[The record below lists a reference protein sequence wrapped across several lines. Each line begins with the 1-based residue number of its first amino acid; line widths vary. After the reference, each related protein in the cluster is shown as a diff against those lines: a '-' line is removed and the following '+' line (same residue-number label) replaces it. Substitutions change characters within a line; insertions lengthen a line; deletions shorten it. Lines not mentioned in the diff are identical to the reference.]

1 MKNKMEDEGEIWV
14 ETMMVL
20 IMYMKAK
27 VVQWHAPLPAIG
39 QFRVSV
45 VGCRRIC
52 KNKYKKTLG
61 IPPAVQASIILTKS
75 QLGFKSVTN

>member
-1 MKNKMEDEGEIWV
+1 MKNKMGDEGEIWV

-39 QFRVSV
+39 
-45 VGCRRIC
+45 
-52 KNKYKKTLG
+52 
-61 IPPAVQASIILTKS
+61 
-75 QLGFKSVTN
+75 

>member
-20 IMYMKAK
+20 IMYMQAK

-39 QFRVSV
+39 
-45 VGCRRIC
+45 
-52 KNKYKKTLG
+52 
-61 IPPAVQASIILTKS
+61 
-75 QLGFKSVTN
+75 